1 MTIRWIS
8 SHSEVKGNEE
18 ADKLAKEAA
27 RGRSNRREELPHI
40 FRSAIPVSVSAA
52 KQKFQANLNRRW
64 VKSWADSPRKERF
77 SRIDPDFPFNKF
89 RKKLFKLSRNQSS
102 LMMQLRTGHIPL
114 NFYLRRI
121 GKADSDK
128 CQKCNAIPGVPQA
141 TETISHFLFECQ
153 AHDEARR
160 DLIAKIGR
168 SHLSLIKIMKSTD
181 HMKALVTYINRT
193 GRFKDT

>member
-1 MTIRWIS
+1 MTVRWIS
-8 SHSEVKGNEE
+8 SHSEVKGNEA

-27 RGRSNRREELPHI
+27 QGRSNRREELPHLL
-40 FRSAIPVSVSAA
+40 RAAIPVSVLAA
-52 KQKFQANLNRRW
+52 KQKFQVNLNRRW
-64 VKSWADSPRKERF
+64 VKMWEASPRKERF
-77 SRIDPDFPFNKF
+77 ARIDPEFPFNKF

-102 LMMQLRTGHIPL
+102 LVMQLRTGHIPL

-128 CQKCNAIPGVPQA
+128 CQKCNELPGALQA
-141 TETISHFLFECQ
+141 TETIGHFLFDCQ
-153 AHDEARR
+153 AYDEARR

-168 SHLSLIKIMKSTD
+168 SHLSLIKIMRNTD
-181 HMKALVTYINRT
+181 YMKALVTYINRT